1 MVLKQKN
8 QRLFG
13 FNQIIGRELFFDDVY
28 GMDNISRDY
37 GRRYKTVKIDKNI
50 NTNMKKNYI
59 LPAVEII
66 SVSVERGFAD
76 SLNTGIK
83 DFTFGDTDSMDD

>member
-1 MVLKQKN
+1 
-8 QRLFG
+8 
-13 FNQIIGRELFFDDVY
+13 
-28 GMDNISRDY
+28 
-37 GRRYKTVKIDKNI
+37 
-50 NTNMKKNYI
+50 MKKNYI